1 MSPRWDDAVRVR
13 SWFSNARGSMLQ
25 CEFVSERAGNSAGV
39 LCGLSCLLSQEKQA
53 RPWSDQGP
61 GQTTPSSFSG
71 RVKKPTELKR
81 AITATQEKNSSA
93 HKHLVRLTP
102 AASRLRS
109 TATYF
114 HPHTAHGFENAQLM
128 FFSGAQNV
136 SYSEPG
142 VQGGRL
148 QILKDKGRSAP
159 KAQINIKYMFYNRSG
174 NNQNMT
180 VWPSGL
186 RRWLQVPVCKG
197 VGSNPTAVRLC

>member
-71 RVKKPTELKR
+71 RVKRPNRFETSNNSNSRKK
-81 AITATQEKNSSA
+81 SSA

-102 AASRLRS
+102 AASRLSS

-114 HPHTAHGFENAQLM
+114 HPLTTHGFENAQLM
-128 FFSGAQNV
+128 YFSGAQNV

-142 VQGGRL
+142 VQGGRPE
-148 QILKDKGRSAP
+148 ILKDKCRSAP

-174 NNQNMT
+174 KNRNMT

-186 RRWLQVPVCKG
+186 RRWLQAPVRKG
-197 VGSNPTAVRLC
+197 VG

>member
-1 MSPRWDDAVRVR
+1 MQAHRAMPSGHVMILQYVTEVGRRSPG

-61 GQTTPSSFSG
+61 GQTTPSFFSG

-114 HPHTAHGFENAQLM
+114 HPL
-128 FFSGAQNV
+128 
-136 SYSEPG
+136 
-142 VQGGRL
+142 R
-148 QILKDKGRSAP
+148 
-159 KAQINIKYMFYNRSG
+159 
-174 NNQNMT
+174 NNT
-180 VWPSGL
+180 RV
-186 RRWLQVPVCKG
+186 
-197 VGSNPTAVRLC
+197 